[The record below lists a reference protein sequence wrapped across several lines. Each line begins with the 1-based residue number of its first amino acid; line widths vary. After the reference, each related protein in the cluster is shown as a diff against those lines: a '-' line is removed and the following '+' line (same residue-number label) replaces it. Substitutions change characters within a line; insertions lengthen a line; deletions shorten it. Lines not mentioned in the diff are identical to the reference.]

1 MSFTEKLEHKRF
13 VITSEVQVSVETDPG
28 TMIDGLKKIKG
39 SIDGLIVSEVEI
51 EGVACDSLSFCGT
64 LRESGYDPMFETT
77 TREKNRIEIQNQLIK
92 ASETGIRN
100 LLTFTRDYR
109 LTGDGL
115 NEMMFFHVDSGK
127 LFSVLEHLKDGVD
140 VKGKDLA
147 KPLEF
152 SVGAG
157 IDASWGRKIPDLELK
172 EMEHMAGM
180 GTKFFLTTP
189 VFDLDE
195 FRRFY
200 DRVKHFGIPIIAEV
214 ILIRSAGMGSLLN
227 RYMRPNLVPQALIQR
242 LAKAPD
248 KEKAS
253 IEIFTDLVKGLKEFC
268 HGIHIVPFGAEDR
281 VGSYLSAARKKGI

>member
-1 MSFTEKLEHKRF
+1 MSFTEKLDTKRF
-13 VITSEVQVSVETDPG
+13 VITSEVQVSVETDPNV
-28 TMIDGLKKIKG
+28 MIDGLKKIRG

-77 TREKNRIEIQNQLIK
+77 TREKNRIELQNQLIK
-92 ASETGIRN
+92 ASETGVKN

-115 NEMMFFHVDSGK
+115 NEMMFFHVDAGK

-147 KPLEF
+147 RPLDF
-152 SVGAG
+152 AVGAG
-157 IDASWGRKIPDLELK
+157 IDASWGRKVPDLELK

-195 FRRFY
+195 FHRFY
-200 DRVKHFGIPIIAEV
+200 DRVKPFGIPIIAEV
-214 ILIRSAGMGSLLN
+214 ILIISAGMGSLLN

-268 HGIHIVPFGAEDR
+268 RGIHIVPFGAEDR
-281 VGSYLSAARKKGI
+281 VGSYLSAAKKKGI

>member
-1 MSFTEKLEHKRF
+1 MSFTEKLDTKRF
-13 VITSEVQVSVETDPG
+13 VITSEVQVSVETDPNV
-28 TMIDGLKKIKG
+28 MIDGLKKIRG

-77 TREKNRIEIQNQLIK
+77 TREKNRIELQNQLIK
-92 ASETGIRN
+92 ASETGVKN

-115 NEMMFFHVDSGK
+115 NEMMFFHVDAGK

-147 KPLEF
+147 RPLDF
-152 SVGAG
+152 AVGAG
-157 IDASWGRKIPDLELK
+157 IDASWGRKVPDLELK

-195 FRRFY
+195 FHRFY

-268 HGIHIVPFGAEDR
+268 RGIHIVPFGAEDR
-281 VGSYLSAARKKGI
+281 VGSYLSAAKKKGI